1 MNPKTQILRSLQ
13 KIIHS
18 TSSGQ
23 AGLKEIHLEWP
34 ERGEFGDYC
43 SNVALQFKTQ
53 NAKLKITMQKLKV
66 NNDADSRQLAESI
79 KEELMKDAD
88 LMDVTQKIEVA
99 GGGFINFWLKK
110 EVFIDNLH
118 KILENG
124 GNFGKSDLL
133 GSKKIMIEF
142 AHPNTHKL
150 FHIGHLRNITTGES
164 LARILEFAGA
174 KVVRV
179 NYQGDVGLHIAKA
192 MWVINKYG
200 YSDSGDI
207 QKRAEFLG
215 KAYMEGNKLYEES
228 EEAKEEIHKINEA
241 LYKGEDTKLMNLYK
255 KTRKWSLDYFDY
267 IYKRV
272 DTKFDRYY
280 FESKVASNGYEL
292 CRSALEKGILR
303 ESEGAVIFP
312 GGEYGLH
319 DRVFITS
326 RGVLTYEG
334 KDIGLA
340 KLQFKEY
347 NPDLLIHLVG
357 PEQTDYFKV
366 VFKALELILPETVG
380 REKHLSYGWVRLKE
394 GKMSS
399 RTGNVVSGSWLLN
412 EAKSKLI
419 KMFNSDPVMAEDVA
433 VGAVKYS
440 FLKNSLNQEIAFDIN
455 ESISLEGNSGP
466 YLQYAHART
475 HSVIEKSKVEN
486 EEIIKLAINS
496 DSLDTNPEE
505 HSLLR
510 TLLYYPEIVE
520 SAAGSY
526 SPNLL
531 CNYLYELAQKFNA
544 FYNKHRILDADSSG
558 KTNEATTNFRISLTA
573 ATGIVL
579 KSGLNLLGI
588 EAPDKM

>member
-1 MNPKTQILRSLQ
+1 MNPKTQILNTLK
-13 KIIHS
+13 KI
-18 TSSGQ
+18 TGQ
-23 AGLKEIHLEWP
+23 NEIHLDVP
-34 ERGEFGDYC
+34 ERQEFGDY
-43 SNVALQFKTQ
+43 STNVAMRLFVKGKDHATPH
-53 NAKLKITMQKLKV
+53 
-66 NNDADSRQLAESI
+66 DLAEDLT
-79 KEELMKDAD
+79 KKLQDDNELG
-88 LMDVTQKIEVA
+88 KIVGKIAVA
-99 GGGFINFWLKK
+99 GSGFINFWLKK
-110 EVFIDNLH
+110 EVLIDNLMEIV
-118 KILENG
+118 KKNG
-124 GNFGKSDLL
+124 SFGKSDLL

-164 LARILEFAGA
+164 LARILEYAGA
-174 KVVRV
+174 KVIRV

-192 MWVINKYG
+192 MWVIDKYG
-200 YSDSGDI
+200 YSDTGDV

-228 EEAKEEIHKINEA
+228 DETKEEIHKINEA
-241 LYKGEDTKLMNLYK
+241 LYKGEDTRLMNTYK
-255 KTRKWSLDYFDY
+255 ETRTWSLEYFDY

-272 DTKFDRYY
+272 DTKFDRLY
-280 FESKVASNGYEL
+280 FESEVAGNGNEL
-292 CRSALEKGILR
+292 SRKALEKGILR

-334 KDIGLA
+334 KDMGLA

-347 NPDLLIHLVG
+347 DPDLLIHLVG

-366 VFKALELILPETVG
+366 VFKALELILPESNG
-380 REKHLSYGWVRLKE
+380 REKHLPYGWVRLKE

-399 RTGNVVSGSWLLN
+399 RTGNVVSGSWLLD

-419 KMFNSDPVMAEDVA
+419 KKYNSDPEMAEKVA

-440 FLKNSLNQEIAFDIN
+440 FLKNSINQEIAFDIN

-466 YLQYAHART
+466 YLQYTYARAQ
-475 HSVIEKSKVEN
+475 SVIEKSKVEN
-486 EEIIKLAINS
+486 EELKKFIL
-496 DSLDTNPEE
+496 SLDGLDLNSEE
-505 HSLLR
+505 LSLLR

-520 SAAGSY
+520 SAAGNY

-531 CNYLYELAQKFNA
+531 CNYLYELAQKFNV

-558 KTNEATTNFRISLTA
+558 KINKATTDFRLSITV
-573 ATGIVL
+573 ATGTVL

-588 EAPDKM
+588 QSPNKM